1 MTDLVTYVTHL
12 ASFAGCSYFNIVSVK
27 PKVLNTLL
35 LPREDVFTM
44 PALLTSHEELRT
56 RMEATGISEDQIATV
71 LKGLNPPPGEA
82 DANPPPYDQQD
93 RFGKRGAPAPLQLAE
108 IPTFEA
114 LHHRGRQTTFKVH
127 FVTSADNKKTC
138 QKIVLDGLPKSQAAW
153 TVDFLQKTGFSKE
166 PNLRMFRQTDNGER
180 GHQICEC
187 VFHHRVNQ
195 NVEIKH
201 PWYTWEGWN
210 PNTEVWS
217 SDTGFLD
224 ETWMKWHYDLSDPR
238 YPDRAV
244 VVCKTVEK
252 VGKHRTTNEPA
263 VLEVCRVILNNDVTP
278 AVIELPEEPWK
289 HATEEQMDEMMSN
302 AMINYWRRQM
312 GWWTKPSSGGGSRS
326 TDTSGIASVTASVS
340 SVC

>member
-1 MTDLVTYVTHL
+1 
-12 ASFAGCSYFNIVSVK
+12 
-27 PKVLNTLL
+27 
-35 LPREDVFTM
+35 M

-56 RMEATGISEDQIATV
+56 RMEATGISKDQIATV

-114 LHHRGRQTTFKVH
+114 LRRGRQTTFKVH
-127 FVTSADNKKTC
+127 FVTSA
-138 QKIVLDGLPKSQAAW
+138 
-153 TVDFLQKTGFSKE
+153 
-166 PNLRMFRQTDNGER
+166 
-180 GHQICEC
+180 
-187 VFHHRVNQ
+187 
-195 NVEIKH
+195 EIKH
-201 PWYTWEGWN
+201 PWYTWPEGWN

-244 VVCKTVEK
+244 VACKTVEK
-252 VGKHRTTNEPA
+252 IGKHRTTNEPT
-263 VLEVCRVILNNDVTP
+263 VLEVCQVILNNDVTP
-278 AVIELPEEPWK
+278 AVIELPEAPWK
-289 HATEEQMDEMMSN
+289 NATEEQMDEMMSN